1 MSNYMQTSD
10 LVGARSF
17 LLKFVLVHKICK
29 IEIFQISR
37 QFSIIVK
44 CFVFFGGEF
53 SHCGNKN
60 FLNKKL

>member
-1 MSNYMQTSD
+1 MLGPS
-10 LVGARSF
+10 
-17 LLKFVLVHKICK
+17 LLKFLLVHKICK

-44 CFVFFGGEF
+44 CFGFFGGEF

-60 FLNKKL
+60 FLNKKS